1 MNIGIVYSTSIPH
14 HIDPT
19 DCIHVWI
26 RPQSPHWEL
35 SHAQQAGSLDLA
47 LLLAIQLSRERNIP
61 VRLVTTLQSPEEHGA
76 AEAYLECI
84 RQLGRLPKETSALAF
99 VGDIWHALAQ
109 APSVTIQ
116 IFGMPLNTDET
127 EDSATEFIQQ
137 IRSHTV
143 GCCLFIRGSGQENL
157 LA

>member
-1 MNIGIVYSTSIPH
+1 
-14 HIDPT
+14 
-19 DCIHVWI
+19 
-26 RPQSPHWEL
+26 
-35 SHAQQAGSLDLA
+35 
-47 LLLAIQLSRERNIP
+47 
-61 VRLVTTLQSPEEHGA
+61 LVTTLQSPEEHSA

-99 VGDIWHALAQ
+99 VGDIWQALTQ

-116 IFGMPLNTDET
+116 IFGMPLNIDDT